1 MIQTQIDSVPTSA
14 PVAASEQGGGDVV
27 GARTSIIIGIDGC
40 EPIVLPS
47 IAKAIQLRDALNAFI
62 GLPPQLTIDLP
73 ANLFTPNKVT
83 CEPGEWI
90 VTYSKLA

>member
-27 GARTSIIIGIDGC
+27 GARASIIINIDGC

-47 IAKAIQLRDALNAFI
+47 IAKAIQLRDALNALI
-62 GLPPQLTIDLP
+62 GQPPQLTIDLP
-73 ANLFTPNKVT
+73 ANPSIMPYKIARD
-83 CEPGEWI
+83 PEWV
-90 VTYSKLA
+90 VTYRKLE